1 MNSPTIRAKKGH
13 VVLSRI
19 IYGAIF
25 VLMLLLSGLAHRTYA
40 QTTSVGLSDP
50 ADGSSN
56 GTLPP
61 GTIPNQA
68 LYLPLISVNA
78 QSVSPR
84 VFDAIPVIAPPVDH
98 PAAINGDLNLALRG
112 YISITA
118 ALTLVDINGD
128 VDLDAPQL
136 IGLFSPPRLP
146 KFVGTYQVYDWNWG
160 CGPHGCRGDLLTE
173 PESTLLEVATTPG
186 EPLFIPTRN
195 AEILGGGYK
204 VLVLYAE
211 AHRITLTYT
220 RQDTPAVGYVV
231 QLEDITV
238 DPALLALY
246 NQLDAAG
253 RSKLPALRQ
262 NEDFGIATGATMK
275 LAIRDTGSFL
285 DPRSRKDWWFGFQ
298 TLLR

>member
-1 MNSPTIRAKKGH
+1 MIHASKGH
-13 VVLSRI
+13 VVLNRI
-19 IYGAIF
+19 IFGAIF
-25 VLMLLLSGLAHRTYA
+25 VLMLVLSGLTHHTYA
-40 QTTSVGLSDP
+40 QATPIGLSAP
-50 ADGSSN
+50 AEGSSN

-68 LYLPLISVNA
+68 LYLPLISVNS
-78 QSVSPR
+78 QMINNR
-84 VFDAIPVIAPPVDH
+84 VFDAIPVMGPPVDH

-112 YISITA
+112 YISITT

-146 KFVGTYQVYDWNWG
+146 KFTGAYQVYDWNWG
-160 CGPHGCRGDLLTE
+160 CGPHGCRGGVLTE
-173 PESTLLEVATTPG
+173 PESTLLEVTTTPG

-220 RQDTPAVGYVV
+220 RQDTPAIGYIV

-238 DPALLALY
+238 DPALVALY
-246 NQLDAAG
+246 DQLDAAG
-253 RSKLPALRQ
+253 RSKLPALHQ
-262 NEDFGIATGATMK
+262 NESFGFASGASIK

-298 TLLR
+298 ALIR